1 MKIIKINHGGFY
13 MAKGYDLTKNEEAFV
28 AYLAQGYNQQ
38 QAYTKAYI
46 NSKNM
51 NYGTI
56 ATNACNVLK
65 KENVKQYYD
74 EMRRNINEILINQAV
89 WTKEQAINELKD
101 ILYKNKRESD
111 RYDQAYDDEIEILDR
126 QIKGKEEELS
136 NPKKY
141 LSRKKM
147 EQLQNEIDDLKMQRI
162 KANRRHQ
169 SNRNVNDAILQAV
182 LQLNT
187 MLGFDKKEDDKTTKI
202 QAQVS
207 FIDDVP
213 ETDEED

>member
-1 MKIIKINHGGFY
+1 
-13 MAKGYDLTKNEEAFV
+13 MAKGYDLTKNEEAFI
-28 AYLAQGYNQQ
+28 AYLAQGYNQT
-38 QAYTKAYI
+38 QAYSKAFI
-46 NSKNM
+46 NSKNLT
-51 NYGTI
+51 YGTM
-56 ATNACNVLK
+56 AVNACNLLK
-65 KENVKQYYD
+65 KENVKKYYD
-74 EMRRNINEILINQAV
+74 EMRKQINETLINQAV

-126 QIKGKEEELS
+126 LIKTKEEEIS

-141 LSRKKM
+141 LSKKKM

-169 SNRNVNDAILQAV
+169 SNKNVNDAILQAV

-187 MLGFDKKEDDKTTKI
+187 MLGFDKKEQDKTTKI
-202 QAQVS
+202 EAQVS

-213 ETDEED
+213 ETDEEDWK

>member
-1 MKIIKINHGGFY
+1 
-13 MAKGYDLTKNEEAFV
+13 MAKGYNLSKNEEAFV
-28 AYLAQGYNQQ
+28 AYLAQGYNQT
-38 QAYTKAYI
+38 QAYSKAYI

-65 KENVKQYYD
+65 KENVKKYYD
-74 EMRRNINEILINQAV
+74 EMRRQINETLINQAV

-111 RYDQAYDDEIEILDR
+111 RYDQAYDDEMEILDR
-126 QIKGKEEELS
+126 LIKGKEEELN

-141 LSRKKM
+141 LSHKKM
-147 EQLQNEIDDLKMQRI
+147 ELLQNEIDDLKMQRI
-162 KANRRHQ
+162 KANRRWQ
-169 SNRNVNDAILQAV
+169 SNKSVNDAILQAV

-213 ETDEED
+213 QEDEEDWK

>member
-1 MKIIKINHGGFY
+1 M
-13 MAKGYDLTKNEEAFV
+13 
-28 AYLAQGYNQQ
+28 
-38 QAYTKAYI
+38 
-46 NSKNM
+46 
-51 NYGTI
+51 
-56 ATNACNVLK
+56 
-65 KENVKQYYD
+65 
-74 EMRRNINEILINQAV
+74 
-89 WTKEQAINELKD
+89 KD

-111 RYDQAYDDEIEILDR
+111 RYDQAYDDEMEILDR
-126 QIKGKEEELS
+126 QIKEKEEQLN

-162 KANRRHQ
+162 KANRRWQ
-169 SNRNVNDAILQAV
+169 SNKSVNDAILQAV

-213 ETDEED
+213 ETDEEN